1 MKDTHKSIVILIM
14 TALLIGCAVNPSQS
28 KGHNFN
34 ATEPSLLSKTK
45 AKLLLWRNQRFVSG
59 GVFLSY
65 FVNDQQIAEFRSGLV
80 ELDLEPGGYDI
91 TMAFPSYVASE
102 HPVPPSEIDDS
113 FVCNVKVEVEVEK
126 VYSFYFDKDLSNKNM
141 TSNCRHASGLIEG
154 IHSSAYDATEYE
166 PQVPLL
172 MKRYPAEKDIAPPS
186 PAIPDEIGDA
196 RVAALKKELAE
207 TETKLALQNQKK
219 AEAEAL
225 ALLALKQE
233 SERLAAEKLLAEKV
247 TADRLAAEKLAAEK
261 VLAEQIAADKVAAEK
276 LTKSKANNTHH
287 SGASEQI
294 LASGGGYQW
303 KQTAAELKTLPPQL
317 QGGYPLYNELYF
329 YPEGYYLRFIWR
341 LNPNSGKQENG
352 SISNGAWQR
361 TGNKITTQEYF
372 WSRGNR
378 YAYLENKYVV
388 NNDHLERISSTH
400 YQIRDTNYM
409 TAGEVKEMPI
419 SKHKWIATSGDGPRL
434 YNEYLTGE
442 FSEYI
447 GKATRRDLSVKEAEK
462 KATTP
467 YKWKDGKS
475 IQPWQEH

>member
-1 MKDTHKSIVILIM
+1 MKDIHKSIVILIM
-14 TALLIGCAVNPSQS
+14 TTLLIGCAVNPSQS

-34 ATEPSLLSKTK
+34 ATETSLLSNTK

-80 ELDLEPGGYDI
+80 ELELEPGGHDI
-91 TMAFPSYVASE
+91 TMSFPSYVASE
-102 HPVPPSEIDDS
+102 HPAPPSEIDDN
-113 FVCNVKVEVEVEK
+113 FVCNVKVEVEAQK
-126 VYSFYFDKDLSNKNM
+126 VYSFYFDQDLNNKSM
-141 TSNCRHASGLIEG
+141 TSNCQHASGLIAG

-166 PQVPLL
+166 PQVPLI
-172 MKRYPAEKDIAPPS
+172 MKRYPAEKDIVLPS
-186 PAIPDEIGDA
+186 SAIPDEIGDA

-207 TETKLALQNQKK
+207 AELALQNQKK

-225 ALLALKQE
+225 ALLARKRE
-233 SERLAAEKLLAEKV
+233 SERLAAEKLIAEQI
-247 TADRLAAEKLAAEK
+247 AAEKLAAERILIEQ
-261 VLAEQIAADKVAAEK
+261 LAAEKLAVEK
-276 LTKSKANNTHH
+276 LTKSKANSTH
-287 SGASEQI
+287 SSSALEQI
-294 LASGGGYQW
+294 LASSGGYQW
-303 KQTAAELKTLPPQL
+303 KQTAAELELLPRQL

-352 SISNGAWQR
+352 SISNGAWKR

-378 YAYLENKYVV
+378 YAYLENEYIV
-388 NNDHLERISSTH
+388 NSDHLERISSTH

-409 TAGEVKEMPI
+409 NAGEVKKMPI

-434 YNEYLTGE
+434 YKEYLTGE

-447 GKATRRDLSVKEAEK
+447 GEATRKDLSVNEAEK